1 MSKQEYLPIAYASF
15 IGALGTFFWML
26 LWCFNAS
33 AFSVPAYSL
42 LSFGGL
48 LVVLTSGL
56 SITKATH
63 HKAEL
68 IAVLIGWAVSN
79 SPLYLTTI
87 ISNKPQ
93 LQTLIG
99 TVIWYGS
106 TSFAALFLREKLI
119 TGSFSPTSKTMLYTA
134 ASVTFQLLM
143 GFVYVLVLFSQQG
156 GWK

>member
-1 MSKQEYLPIAYASF
+1 MSKQEYIPIAYASF
-15 IGALGTFFWML
+15 VGALGSFFWML
-26 LWCFNAS
+26 LWCFKIN
-33 AFSVPAYSL
+33 AFSLPAYSL

-56 SITKATH
+56 NITNATH

-68 IAVLIGWAVSN
+68 IAVLIGWAISN

-87 ISNKPQ
+87 ISGKPE

-99 TVIWYGS
+99 TIVWYGS

-143 GFVYVLVLFSQQG
+143 GFVYVIVLFSQQG

>member
-1 MSKQEYLPIAYASF
+1 MSKQEYLPIAYASLV
-15 IGALGTFFWML
+15 GALGTFFWML

-33 AFSVPAYSL
+33 SFSVPAYSL

-48 LVVLTSGL
+48 VVVLTSGL
-56 SITKATH
+56 SITKVTH

-68 IAVLIGWAVSN
+68 IAVLVGWAISN
-79 SPLYLTTI
+79 SPIYLTTI

-93 LQTLIG
+93 LPTLISAI
-99 TVIWYGS
+99 VWYGS

-119 TGSFSPTSKTMLYTA
+119 TGSFSPTTKTMLYTA